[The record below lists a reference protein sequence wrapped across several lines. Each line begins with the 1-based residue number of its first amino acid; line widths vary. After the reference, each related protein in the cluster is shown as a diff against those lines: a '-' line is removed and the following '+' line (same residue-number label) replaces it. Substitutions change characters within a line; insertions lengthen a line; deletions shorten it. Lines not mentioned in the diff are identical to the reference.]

1 MQQQFAHLSDPHLS
15 TLENVGYGQLMSKRL
30 LGYISWRRKRRHE
43 HSPKVLAALVRDL
56 TDYQSDQL
64 LVTGDLTHIGLPE
77 EFEQALAWLQTLGTP
92 QQIAVIPGNH
102 DATVKAPRQSTL
114 SLWDDYF
121 ASDENST
128 GHVFPSLRVRGQLA
142 FIGLSSA
149 CPSPPL
155 MACGTVDKQQL
166 ERLPEMLRSAA
177 EKGLFRV
184 VYVHHSPIPGT
195 EKWRKRMTNAHA
207 LQEIIKT
214 HGAEL
219 MLHGHGHRGYS
230 REIETSWGRVP
241 VLAVPSASAL
251 GLYGAD
257 VAHYNRFAV
266 EKTAAGWQVD
276 VHSRGYSVET
286 GEFTAE
292 QDQTLQL
299 IRA

>member
-1 MQQQFAHLSDPHLS
+1 MQQQFAHLSDPHLT

-30 LGYISWRRKRRHE
+30 LGYISWRRKRRYE
-43 HSPKVLAALVRDL
+43 HSPEVLAALSRDL
-56 TDYQSDQL
+56 INYQCDQL

-77 EFEQALAWLQTLGTP
+77 EFQQALAWLQNLGSP
-92 QQIAVIPGNH
+92 EHVALVPGNH

-114 SLWDDYF
+114 SLWDDYL

-128 GHVFPSLRVRGQLA
+128 GQVFPSLRIRGQLA

-155 MACGTVDKQQL
+155 MACGTLDKQQL
-166 ERLPEMLRSAA
+166 ERLPEMLRSAR
-177 EKGLFRV
+177 EQGLFRV

-195 EKWRKRMTNAHA
+195 EKWRKRMTNADA
-207 LQEIIKT
+207 LQTIIKT

-230 REIETSWGRVP
+230 REIETPWGSVP

-257 VAHYNRFAV
+257 VAHYNRFTI
-266 EKTAAGWQVD
+266 EKTVTGWQLD
-276 VHSRGYSVET
+276 VQSRGYSIET
-286 GEFTAE
+286 DEFSA
-292 QDQTLQL
+292 QQNQTLQL
-299 IRA
+299 ARA

>member
-1 MQQQFAHLSDPHLS
+1 MQQQFAHLSDPHLT

-43 HSPKVLAALVRDL
+43 HSPKVLAALSRDL
-56 TDYQSDQL
+56 VDYRSDQL
-64 LVTGDLTHIGLPE
+64 LVTGDLTHIGLPD
-77 EFEQALAWLQTLGTP
+77 EFRQGLAWLQALGNP
-92 QQIAVIPGNH
+92 QQVALVPGNH
-102 DATVKAPRQSTL
+102 DATVKAPREATL
-114 SLWDDYF
+114 SLWADYF
-121 ASDENST
+121 ASDENRT
-128 GHVFPSLRVRGQLA
+128 GQVFPSLRIRGQLA

-155 MACGTVDKQQL
+155 MASGTLDRQQL
-166 ERLPEMLRSAA
+166 DRLPAMLRSAG
-177 EKGLFRV
+177 EQGLFRV

-207 LQEIIKT
+207 LQNIIKT

-230 REIETSWGRVP
+230 RKIETPFGSVP

-257 VAHYNRFAV
+257 VAHYNRFKV
-266 EKTAAGWQVD
+266 GKTAAGWQLD

-286 GEFTAE
+286 DEFTA
-292 QDQTLQL
+292 QQSQTLHL
-299 IRA
+299 ARS